1 MVVGAGIGGLTTA
14 VALRRRGWDVTV
26 LERAPSLEP
35 VGAGIALAPNAVR
48 ALATTGVGDRVHEL
62 AALQGPV
69 GIRRPDGDWLVRGD
83 AAMAGEAATVLLH
96 RARLV
101 SLLTDE
107 LPDASLRLGVEVVGV
122 DPGGPDKPA
131 TVTTGA
137 ETWSADLVVAADGI
151 DSPARAALFPD
162 HPGPV
167 YSGATA
173 WRFVTDRPVIVQPA
187 ETWGRGA
194 VVGLTPLADGRVYGY
209 LTATLPER
217 TRFDDELGELRRR
230 FADWHDPLP
239 ALLAALRPDQVLH
252 HDLRWLR
259 TPLAR
264 YHVERVALVGDAAHA
279 MPPNLGQGGAQAI
292 EDAVVLA
299 SVVADAGTE
308 QLSAALASYTDRR
321 RDRTRRIA
329 RTSARIG
336 RMTTWRSPTAV
347 RLREVGMRA
356 AGRWALPRAARRLDG
371 ILGWQPPA

>member
-83 AAMAGEAATVLLH
+83 AAMADEAATVLLH

-187 ETWGRGA
+187 ETWG
-194 VVGLTPLADGRVYGY
+194 
-209 LTATLPER
+209 
-217 TRFDDELGELRRR
+217 
-230 FADWHDPLP
+230 
-239 ALLAALRPDQVLH
+239 AAPSS
-252 HDLRWLR
+252 
-259 TPLAR
+259 
-264 YHVERVALVGDAAHA
+264 
-279 MPPNLGQGGAQAI
+279 
-292 EDAVVLA
+292 A
-299 SVVADAGTE
+299 S
-308 QLSAALASYTDRR
+308 R
-321 RDRTRRIA
+321 
-329 RTSARIG
+329 
-336 RMTTWRSPTAV
+336 RSPTAGSTATSP
-347 RLREVGMRA
+347 RRCPNGHASTTSSASCDGGSPTGTIRCPRCSRPSGPTRSCITTCDGCAPRWPATTSSGWRSSGTRPTPCRRTWGRA
-356 AGRWALPRAARRLDG
+356 APRRSKMPWCWPPWWPMPGPSSSRRLWPPTRTVGATAPDG
-371 ILGWQPPA
+371 SRGPRRASAG